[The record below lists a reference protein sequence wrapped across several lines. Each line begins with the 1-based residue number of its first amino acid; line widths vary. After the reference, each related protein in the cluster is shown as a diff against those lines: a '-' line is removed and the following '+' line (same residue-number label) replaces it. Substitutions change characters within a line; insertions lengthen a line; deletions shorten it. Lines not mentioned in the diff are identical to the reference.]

1 MRSYKSIER
10 PAQVL
15 GMDIQSLGLVFGLV
29 IGGGMLLA
37 LVSMG
42 TTVNPLVYLVL
53 IVTAVGLFFTLRYLN
68 KNRPPGFLMGYVSYH
83 LRQPK
88 RLTIGINHVQK
99 QKGKAGRAK

>member
-37 LVSMG
+37 LLSLG
-42 TTVNPLVYLVL
+42 LSIHPLVYLL
-53 IVTAVGLFFTLRYLN
+53 LLAAAIGLFFTMRYLN
-68 KNRPPGFLMGYVSYH
+68 KHRPPGFLMGYVSYH

-88 RLTIGINHVQK
+88 RLTIGIHHVQK
-99 QKGKAGRAK
+99 QTGKGGRAA